1 MYNYRR
7 ESIGLRFTI
16 MTIILAGNTL
26 CYTRLRRV
34 LTTVRA
40 DKRNRGVGGMGE
52 ATKSAASR
60 QGGTGVHLN
69 KKRVS
74 DSQIF

>member
-40 DKRNRGVGGMGE
+40 DKRNRGAGGMGE
-52 ATKSAASR
+52 ATKLPISLLAESI
-60 QGGTGVHLN
+60 
-69 KKRVS
+69 KS
-74 DSQIF
+74 PS